1 MKYDRTAYTRN
12 RPSPAAGRQVYLDG
26 TFVPAEQATV
36 SVFDHGLLYGDGVF
50 EGIRAYNGLVFRLDE
65 HVARLYDS
73 AKAIGLRIPLTQAEM
88 GEIVCDTVRANG
100 LRDAYIRLVVT
111 RGPGDLG
118 LDPLK
123 CPAPSVICI
132 ADAIKL
138 FPEELYDRGLRIITA
153 ATRRNVPEAL
163 NPRIKSLNYLNNI
176 LAKIEAN
183 QAGVLEA
190 LMLTHDG
197 FVAEGTGDN
206 LFFVKDGVVCTPAIS
221 QGILHGIT
229 RACIIELARKRGIAV
244 AEMTVARYD
253 LFTADECFL
262 TGTAAEVIPVVEIDS
277 RVVGTGQPGPV
288 TRALIADFRALVVSE
303 GTPVY
308 TAAEAAAGGAAAAGE
323 TAAAADRASGGCCAG
338 GGSCAGGCPGGEGS
352 RDE

>member
-1 MKYDRTAYTRN
+1 MKYDRAAFTRD
-12 RPSPAAGRQVYLDG
+12 RPMPAAGRQVYLDG
-26 TFVPAEQATV
+26 AFVPSEQATV

-65 HVARLYDS
+65 HISRLYDS
-73 AKAIGLRIPLTQAEM
+73 ARVIGLRIPLTPAEM
-88 GEIVCDTVRANG
+88 GEVVCDTVRLNG
-100 LRDAYIRLVVT
+100 LRDAYIRLVIT
-111 RGPGDLG
+111 RGTGDLG
-118 LDPLK
+118 LDPDK
-123 CPAPSVICI
+123 CPSPSVICI
-132 ADAIKL
+132 ADGIKL
-138 FPEELYDRGLRIITA
+138 FPEELYQRGLRIITA

-176 LAKIEAN
+176 MAKKEAN

-190 LMLTHDG
+190 VMLTHEG

-206 LFFVKDGVVCTPAIS
+206 LFFVKNGVVCTPAIS

-229 RACIIELARKRGIAV
+229 RACILDLARKRGIPV
-244 AEMTVARYD
+244 SEMTVARYD

-277 RVVGTGQPGPV
+277 RPIGTGEPGPI
-288 TRALIADFRALVVSE
+288 TRTLIADFRALVVSE

-308 TAAEAAAGGAAAAGE
+308 GAAEAAVAGD
-323 TAAAADRASGGCCAG
+323 TTPG
-338 GGSCAGGCPGGEGS
+338 GGSG
-352 RDE
+352 D